1 MVRKIIVKIFKKK
14 TKLSFLPNLNGNQK
28 IQLLF
33 HEKKILDIDKMNVIF
48 K

>member
-1 MVRKIIVKIFKKK
+1 MVRKIIVKIFKKKK

-33 HEKKILDIDKMNVIF
+33 HEKKNP
-48 K
+48 